1 MPMTSS
7 TSSRTVRHRRPGRT
21 SGFVAVSATL
31 ALLLAACGDAE
42 QAAVSTVAP
51 AAPPVIQVVPG
62 AGGASAAAPNAAG
75 PAAEGASMSSDQ
87 AMTRMAWIEYV
98 LGADLDELDGD
109 SPAWRLVAGDVD
121 PATIA
126 AIAASFGLEGEVAD
140 LPADWGAGWIIG
152 PTDGTAPSLNVSRD
166 GMLSWWYSSGPGE
179 AFAGCAVPEPMPVEP
194 MPVDE
199 PVDESVEP
207 VDGAVVEP
215 VEGGGNTGDETG
227 APDDELVEVIEPG
240 RVVEC
245 LEPTPPVGVPTQDEA
260 EARMAELLGQWG
272 VDVNQVAIETY
283 ADEWGAY
290 VTATLML
297 EGQRTPITWGAS
309 FGGGGEVLYAN
320 GSLATPERV
329 ADYPR
334 IGTTAAFER
343 LQQGGYWWGGGVG
356 IADSAVV
363 RSEESPAVEEDVV
376 GGDSAG
382 GATPV
387 EPPPA
392 PGDAPEVTTVEPD
405 ETTVEPGT
413 TGAIDVMPIEP
424 GEPVVVTITGV
435 EEELWMLWDADG
447 TVWLV
452 PGYAFTS
459 DDGGR
464 NSVPAI
470 ADEYLDI
477 QEPIVEPDIEPV
489 PLPDNG
495 TDDGSIDPIG
505 EDVLD
510 LPVEGGIGSLVG
522 MAEADAIAVIEE
534 QGWTSRISARDG
546 EYFALT
552 MDFRSDRV
560 NLEIVD
566 GVVTVATIG

>member
-1 MPMTSS
+1 MTGNQTGRERRHIRMTS
-7 TSSRTVRHRRPGRT
+7 TNPSRIVRPRRMFRP
-21 SGFVAVSATL
+21 SGFVAVSASL

-42 QAAVSTVAP
+42 QAAVSTVAA

-62 AGGASAAAPNAAG
+62 AGGATAESGAQTASADGAAV
-75 PAAEGASMSSDQ
+75 SSDQ
-87 AMTRMAWIEYV
+87 AMTRMAWVEYV
-98 LGADLDELDGD
+98 LGADIEELDTD

-126 AIAASFGLEGEVAD
+126 ALAAALGLEGEVTD
-140 LPADWGAGWIIG
+140 LPEDWGVGWIIG
-152 PTDGTAPSLNVSRD
+152 PVDGTAPSLTVSRD
-166 GMLSWWYSSGPGE
+166 GMVSWWYSSGPGE
-179 AFAGCAVPEPMPVEP
+179 AFAGCAMPEPLPPEPMPVE
-194 MPVDE
+194 E
-199 PVDESVEP
+199 
-207 VDGAVVEP
+207 VVEEV
-215 VEGGGNTGDETG
+215 VEATDDAAGAENEEAADET
-227 APDDELVEVIEPG
+227 IEPG

-245 LEPTPPVGVPTQDEA
+245 AEPEPPVGVPGEADA
-260 EARMAELLGQWG
+260 EARMADLLAQWG
-272 VDVNQVAIETY
+272 IDVDQVAMDTY
-283 ADEWGAY
+283 ADEWGAN
-290 VTATLML
+290 VTATLLL
-297 EGQRTPITWGAS
+297 EGQRTPIAWGVS

-320 GSLATPERV
+320 GVLATTERV

-356 IADSAVV
+356 FADSAVV
-363 RSEESPAVEEDVV
+363 RSEETPAPDEALV
-376 GGDSAG
+376 GGDAVAESPPSEGSADE
-382 GATPV
+382 PV
-387 EPPPA
+387 A
-392 PGDAPEVTTVEPD
+392 G
-405 ETTVEPGT
+405 EPGT
-413 TGAIDVMPIEP
+413 DSGIAIDEVPIEP
-424 GEPVVVTITGV
+424 GEPLVVTITGV

-464 NSVPAI
+464 YSVPAI

-489 PLPDNG
+489 PLPDTGTG
-495 TDDGSIDPIG
+495 TDPGTEPIG
-505 EDVLD
+505 EEITD
-510 LPVEGGIGSLVG
+510 LPIEGGISALVG
-522 MAEADAIAVIEE
+522 MTEADAIAVIEE